1 MDVVRPSA
9 CRSERV
15 LVIAT
20 GTVLEAAYHTAIQ
33 SLGWSYK
40 SRRAIRARYVCE
52 ASLHHHAGVAL
63 DRAMIALMRSSAVL
77 ILARL
82 RSVSA
87 ASR

>member
-33 SLGWSYK
+33 SLGWSYE

-63 DRAMIALMRSSAVL
+63 DRAMIALMHEGPHIAL
-77 ILARL
+77 
-82 RSVSA
+82 
-87 ASR
+87 